1 MRMMTPGKRHLP
13 LVLWLDALCLLI
25 FLSLPPG
32 IAQAQDPHGP
42 FKFTKIDLEL
52 LQQSNQADE
61 EVTRKGLVFDDPA
74 AAAYIEE
81 IGMKVVPEAPL
92 ENVKWRFRI
101 LRDPE
106 PNAFAL
112 PNGTIYVTS
121 GLLALMQNE
130 AQLAGTLGHE
140 ATHVTNRHSYL
151 ENRSARKKIAT
162 ATVFAAIGGAASGGN
177 GIAGIAIRSVV
188 GRIIPSLITSTI
200 FGYSRELEHEADV
213 YGLQAMARN
222 NYAPDQMGAV
232 FETLKSGYEVDLAKE
247 QHGLYTDHPRL
258 DERIKYVNEMSE
270 TLKLQ
275 GEPVVRATEYSRQME
290 RVMRHDVSL
299 EILTG
304 RARTAVGVAKRLT
317 ELNPDNAENFY
328 WLGEAYRALGGR
340 MFRPQAEELTD
351 SAKNAARKQLGKMTI
366 FEYEASLRTT
376 PQGKTVWAENV
387 KLAEAAYGRSLALDP
402 NYAKAICGQASLYD
416 EDGRAAQALEGYRKY
431 LELAPNAMDAYRVKK
446 RVADLEKTAAVPA
459 PTTTTSQN

>member
-1 MRMMTPGKRHLP
+1 MRMMTPGERHLS
-13 LVLWLDALCLLI
+13 LVLGLLI

-32 IAQAQDPHGP
+32 VAQAQDPHGP

-61 EVTRKGLVFDDPA
+61 ELTRKGLVFDDPA

-81 IGMKVVPEAPL
+81 IGMKVVPEGPL

-101 LRDPE
+101 LRDPY

-112 PNGTIYVTS
+112 PNGTIYVHS
-121 GLLALMQNE
+121 GLLAMMENE

-140 ATHVTNRHSYL
+140 VTHVTNRHSYL
-151 ENRSARKKIAT
+151 ENRSARKKMAT
-162 ATVFAAIGGAASGGN
+162 ATVFAAIGGAASGN
-177 GIAGIAIRSVV
+177 SVAGIAIRTVV
-188 GRIIPSLITSTI
+188 GRLIPGLIIATVY
-200 FGYSRELEHEADV
+200 GYSRELEHEADV
-213 YGLQAMARN
+213 YGLRAMARN
-222 NYAPDQMGAV
+222 DYAPDQMGAT
-232 FETLKSGYEVDLAKE
+232 FEILKSEYEVDLEKE
-247 QHGLYTDHPRL
+247 SHGLYTDHPRL
-258 DERIKYVNEMSE
+258 NERIKYVSEMAE

-275 GEPVVRATEYSRQME
+275 GEPVVHAAEYSRQME
-290 RVMRHDVSL
+290 RVRRHDVSL

-317 ELNPDNAENFY
+317 DLDPDNAENSY

-340 MFRPQAEELTD
+340 TFRPEAEELTD
-351 SAKNAARKQLGKMTI
+351 SAKKEARKQLGKMTI
-366 FEYEASLRTT
+366 FEYAASLRTT
-376 PQGKTVWAENV
+376 PPGKAAWAANV
-387 KLAEAAYGRSLALDP
+387 KLAEAAYVRSLALDP

-416 EDGRAAQALEGYRKY
+416 EDGRVAQALEGYRKY

-446 RVADLEKTAAVPA
+446 RIADLEKTAVATP
-459 PTTTTSQN
+459 PTTTSQN

>member
-1 MRMMTPGKRHLP
+1 MRMMTPGERHLP
-13 LVLWLDALCLLI
+13 LVLCLLI

-52 LQQSNQADE
+52 LQQSNHADE
-61 EVTRKGLVFDDPA
+61 ELTRKGFVFDDPA

-81 IGMKVVPEAPL
+81 IGMKMVPESPL

-121 GLLALMQNE
+121 GLLAMMQNE

-140 ATHVTNRHSYL
+140 ATHVTNRHGYL

-162 ATVFAAIGGAASGGN
+162 ATVFAAIGGAAGGN

-188 GRIIPSLITSTI
+188 SRMIPALIVSTI
-200 FGYSRELEHEADV
+200 YGYSRELEHEADV
-213 YGLQAMARN
+213 YGLRAMARN

-232 FETLKSGYEVDLAKE
+232 FETLKSGYEVDLTKE
-247 QHGLYTDHPRL
+247 QRGLYTDHPRL
-258 DERIKYVNEMSE
+258 DERIKYVNEMAE

-290 RVMRHDVSL
+290 RAMRHDVSL

-304 RARTAVGVAKRLT
+304 RARTAVGVARRLT
-317 ELNPDNAENFY
+317 ESDPDNAENSY
-328 WLGEAYRALGGR
+328 WLGEAYRALGGKT
-340 MFRPQAEELTD
+340 FRPEPDELTD
-351 SAKNAARKQLGKMTI
+351 NAKSAARKQLGKMTI

-376 PQGKTVWAENV
+376 PQGKTAWAENV
-387 KLAEAAYGRSLALDP
+387 KLAEAAYSRSLTLDP
-402 NYAKAICGQASLYD
+402 SYAKAICGQASLYD

-431 LELAPNAMDAYRVKK
+431 LELAPKAMDAYRVKK
-446 RVADLEKTAAVPA
+446 RIADLEKTSAAAA
-459 PTTTTSQN
+459 PTTTSQN